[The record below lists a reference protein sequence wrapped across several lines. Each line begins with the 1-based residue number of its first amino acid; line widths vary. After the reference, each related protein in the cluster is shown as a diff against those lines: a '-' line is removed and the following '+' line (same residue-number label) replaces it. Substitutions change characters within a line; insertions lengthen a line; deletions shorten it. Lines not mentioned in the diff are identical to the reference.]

1 MPVTKKIT
9 ISAPIET
16 VWDVITDI
24 QKYPEFIKELKGVRL
39 VKTEGN
45 VKTATYEVE
54 IIKKI
59 EYTLRLVEDKP
70 RKVTWTMVKGQMMS
84 RNDGS
89 WDLKDLGAGRTEAT
103 YTVDVK
109 FGLLVPSSISNMLTE
124 VNLPKMLDA
133 FKGRSEARAKNG

>member
-1 MPVTKKIT
+1 MAVTRKVMFN
-9 ISAPIET
+9 APIET
-16 VWDVITDI
+16 VWEVITDI
-24 QKYPEFIKELKGVRL
+24 PKYPEFIKELKGVRIDK
-39 VKTEGN
+39 VEGN

-59 EYTLRLVEDKP
+59 EYTLKLVEDKP

-89 WDLKDLGAGRTEAT
+89 WDLKDLGNGQIDAT

-133 FKGRSEARAKNG
+133 FKVRIETRAKK